1 MRFARPAPVDRRL
14 AGSGPLGNG
23 GDQEPGVTG
32 FGEKFNRRAKHR
44 TVDTRVTGSAKIYYH
59 YETQS
64 NISRVTEAAA
74 VHPVRL
80 EDLAQPRFSAE
91 AQQIL
96 DMMAALAPHCPLD
109 AGALHAQASAATGL
123 HDFGPDDYPERL
135 DVYLTAVREID
146 GLHAAGV
153 VNFYGQ
159 LLQLLK
165 NRLLLTDLLSRHPE
179 IDDIE
184 LEPPIVIAGLPRTGT
199 THLHNLLAAP
209 PTFRTMP
216 YWESVEPFPLPQ
228 EIGIQPDPRRT
239 RMSVAVGVI
248 NTVMPQFALMHEMT
262 TDHVHEEIQL
272 LANDVSTMLFETLAD
287 VPRWRDY
294 YQAHDQTPH
303 YEYLARQLKA
313 MQFLRGGRR
322 WLLKSPQ
329 HLEQV
334 PVLDRVFPDSIVV
347 FTHRDPVP
355 VALSMSAVITYSA
368 RVHRSPVP
376 VEQIAES
383 WIDRLD
389 QMLSALIRD
398 RDTLG
403 PERSIDIRF
412 DDFMADELGVAEE
425 LYALAGEPF
434 DEPAR
439 TASADYLAGHRR
451 GRLGNVETSCEMFG
465 LKEETLR
472 ERFAPYVERFLK

>member
-1 MRFARPAPVDRRL
+1 M
-14 AGSGPLGNG
+14 
-23 GDQEPGVTG
+23 
-32 FGEKFNRRAKHR
+32 H
-44 TVDTRVTGSAKIYYH
+44 
-59 YETQS
+59 
-64 NISRVTEAAA
+64 
-74 VHPVRL
+74 VRL
-80 EDLAQPRFSAE
+80 DDLAQPRFSAE

-96 DMMAALAPHCPLD
+96 DMMAAMAPHCPLD
-109 AGALHAQASAATGL
+109 ADALHAQASSDTGL
-123 HDFGPDDYPERL
+123 DDFGRDDYRERL
-135 DVYLTAVREID
+135 DVYLGALRDID
-146 GLHAAGV
+146 GLHGAGV

-165 NRLLLTDLLSRHPE
+165 NRLLLTDLVGRHPE

-184 LEPPIVIAGLPRTGT
+184 LRAPVVIAGLPRTGT

-228 EIGIQPDPRRT
+228 EAGLDPDPRRA
-239 RMSVAVGVI
+239 RMDVAISVL
-248 NTVMPQFALMHEMT
+248 NTVMPHFALMHEMT

-272 LANDVSTMLFETLAD
+272 LANDFSTMLFETLGD

-334 PVLDRVFPDSIVV
+334 PVLNRVFPDSIVV

-355 VALSMSAVITYSA
+355 VALSMIAMITYSA
-368 RVHRSPVP
+368 RMHRSPVP
-376 VEQIAES
+376 VQRIAS
-383 WIDRLD
+383 FWIDRLED
-389 QMLSALIRD
+389 MLGALVRD
-398 RDTLG
+398 RDTIG
-403 PERSIDIRF
+403 PDRSIDIRF
-412 DDFMADELGVAEE
+412 DHFMADELGVAERV
-425 LYALAGEPF
+425 YALAGEPF
-434 DEPAR
+434 TEEVRA
-439 TASADYLAGHRR
+439 AIGDYLSGHQR

-465 LKEETLR
+465 LTQDDLR
-472 ERFAPYVERFLK
+472 ARFAPYVERFLT